1 MTQEEQLKIA
11 IIPARLGSKRIPKK
25 NIREFC
31 GRPILARTIETLIR
45 SEIFSEVVV
54 STESE
59 EIAEIAIE
67 SGALVPFLRSQKLAS
82 DDALTVPVIQDAV
95 QRMKLQ
101 SIDLA
106 CCVYPASPFLTRDL
120 LLQSL
125 EKFLSADDA
134 LFGYPVVEYPYPI
147 QRRMQIDSDGITNL
161 SDTTYENFRSQELDK
176 YLHDASMFY
185 WASVATW
192 QSGVPLTRNGATI
205 SISRWMQQDIN
216 TEEDW
221 EYAEKLFKLN
231 GK

>member
-1 MTQEEQLKIA
+1 MTQGGKQKIA
-11 IIPARLGSKRIPKK
+11 IIPARMGSKRIPRK

-31 GRPILARTIETLIR
+31 GRPILARTIESLIESDLF
-45 SEIFSEVVV
+45 SEIVV

-67 SGALVPFLRSQKLAS
+67 SGASVPFLRSQKLAS
-82 DDALTVPVIQDAV
+82 DEALTVPVIQDAV

-101 SIDLA
+101 SNVLA

-125 EKFLSADDA
+125 EKFLSVEEA

-147 QRRMQIDSDGITNL
+147 QRRMQIGLDGITNL
-161 SDTTYENFRSQELDK
+161 SDSTYENFRSQELDK
-176 YLHDASMFY
+176 YVHDASMFY
-185 WASVATW
+185 WATVATW
-192 QSGVPLTRNGATI
+192 QSGIPLTRNGATI
-205 SISRWMQQDIN
+205 IISRWMQQDIN

-221 EYAEKLFKLN
+221 KYAEKLFKLFD
-231 GK
+231 K